1 MQRINVLAAL
11 GLLVLTAVTNAQ
23 SPPVWTSPLEVGQCA
38 NGDTYKLQSY
48 RQDQGGLQVN
58 GYAYEG
64 PLGQGTVLSSVAL
77 DQAKRHV
84 CKEEVLSRWLPDDGD
99 DQ

>member
-1 MQRINVLAAL
+1 MQRINVLTAWC
-11 GLLVLTAVTNAQ
+11 LLVLTAVANAQ
-23 SPPVWTSPLEVGQCA
+23 TPPVWTSPLVEGQCA
-38 NGDTYKLQSY
+38 NGVTYKLQSY
-48 RQDQGGLQVN
+48 RQDQDGRQVN

-84 CKEEVLSRWLPDDGD
+84 CKESVLSRWLPDDGD

>member
-1 MQRINVLAAL
+1 MQRINVLTVL
-11 GLLVLTAVTNAQ
+11 GLLVLTTVTYAQ
-23 SPPVWTSPLEVGQCA
+23 TQPVWTSPLVEGQCT

-48 RQDQGGLQVN
+48 RQDQDGRQVN

-84 CKEEVLSRWLPDDGD
+84 CKESVLSRWLPDDGD

>member
-1 MQRINVLAAL
+1 MQRINVLTTL
-11 GLLVLTAVTNAQ
+11 GFLVFATVTNAQ
-23 SPPVWTSPLEVGQCA
+23 TSQVWSSPLVEGKCA
-38 NGDTYKLQSY
+38 NGESYKLQSY
-48 RQDQGGLQVN
+48 RQDQGGQPVN

-64 PLGQGTVLSSVAL
+64 PLGQGTVLSSLTL

-84 CKEEVLSRWLPDDGD
+84 CKDPGVGRWLTDDGD